1 MDAKRTQTILVQVG
15 RIGMLRTRIS
25 IVAFCCL
32 LGSCSLVSTVYQ
44 NAPEM
49 MRWWLDG
56 YFDFTK
62 EQKTVLTPALHQ
74 VHEWHRQQQLPQL
87 IIQLKTVHQAVSQDS
102 MASAQ
107 ACQTVDAIKS
117 QFYQLQ
123 TAFIPTIIQIAPSLS
138 DRQLDY
144 LKSKLDKRAQ
154 KWKSEWWQESK
165 DAQIEARLEK
175 FVDYAEK
182 VYGKL
187 NRQQITLIEQQLSLH
202 PTRPELTYAEILR
215 RNQDVET
222 ILRALRDSSLNESQ
236 QQTLI
241 ADGFARLQ
249 HSPNEAYQRYV
260 SQATL
265 DTCDTISKLHASTS
279 DQQKK
284 HASDW
289 FEKYIRQF
297 SALSKSA
304 NQISASTMATSYLM
318 QSK

>member
-1 MDAKRTQTILVQVG
+1 MDAKRTQTILLQVS

-62 EQKTVLTPALHQ
+62 AQKTVLTPALHQ

-87 IIQLKTVHQAVSQDS
+87 ISELKTVQNAVAQDN
-102 MASAQ
+102 MTAAQ

-138 DRQLDY
+138 DMQLDY

-154 KWKSEWWQESK
+154 KWKSEWWQDSK
-165 DAQIEARLEK
+165 EAQIEARLEK
-175 FVDYAEK
+175 FVDYAEN

-187 NRQQITLIEQQLSLH
+187 SRQQITLIEQQLSLH

-222 ILRALRDSSLNESQ
+222 ILRALRDSSLNETQ
-236 QQTLI
+236 QQTLV

-249 HSPNEAYQRYV
+249 HSPNEAYQRYA
-260 SQATL
+260 SHATL
-265 DTCDTISKLHASTS
+265 DTCDTISKLHASTT

-284 HASDW
+284 HANDW

-304 NQISASTMATSYLM
+304 NQTSASTITPN
-318 QSK
+318 

>member
-1 MDAKRTQTILVQVG
+1 MLWT
-15 RIGMLRTRIS
+15 RIG

-62 EQKTVLTPALHQ
+62 AQKTVLTPALHQ
-74 VHEWHRQQQLPQL
+74 VHAWHRQQQLPL
-87 IIQLKTVHQAVSQDS
+87 LVTQLKTLQQAVTQDS
-102 MASAQ
+102 MTPAQ
-107 ACQTVDAIKS
+107 ACQTVDAMKA

-123 TAFIPTIIQIAPSLS
+123 SAFIPTIIEIAPSLS
-138 DRQLDY
+138 DTQLDY
-144 LKSKLDKRAQ
+144 LHSKLDKRAQ
-154 KWKSEWWQESK
+154 KWKSEWCQESK
-165 DAQIEARLEK
+165 EAQIEARLER

-187 NRQQITLIEQQLSLH
+187 SRQQIILIEQQLTQH
-202 PTRPELTYAEILR
+202 PTHPELMYAEILR

-222 ILRALRDSSLNESQ
+222 ILRALRDPSFNKAQ

-241 ADGFARLQ
+241 EDGFARLQ
-249 HSPNEAYQRYV
+249 HSPNEAFQKYV
-260 SQATL
+260 TQATL
-265 DTCDTISKLHASTS
+265 DTCETISMLHASTT

-284 HASDW
+284 HAVDW
-289 FEKYIRQF
+289 FERYIQQF

-304 NQISASTMATSYLM
+304 KQTSASSITSSYST